1 MVKKKLNKKTH
12 RKQGKKA
19 RRQTQKT
26 RRRRASKPRSPKI
39 GPNTPYDVCSERMT
53 AFGGLLP
60 LVKFLDLINY
70 KDVFDEVYVSP
81 PRKTKLGCYR
91 MVRGD
96 GEFISWESVCAC
108 EKQGFEYIFGNR
120 RCAPPFPENRWYQ
133 YKDYEYNECMYQPT
147 GWEKPC
153 RFVVMRIKKEQK
165 GERQLPLF
173 EEDLYVY
180 RVFVTNLSGK
190 PHNVIAEYDKR
201 ADVENLVGEA
211 QREGIL
217 AIPSKKFQ
225 SNHAYFQIVMLA
237 YNLWRW
243 LKLVAGHHQTEQ
255 VEAKEGVPPDHLEVV
270 DQTVRLTRLKMLFVA
285 AKISHH
291 SNRDKV
297 YYSIHE
303 SRSSG
308 IIDFLDYL
316 DRRRAGKIPWP
327 PIRATE
333 YHATG

>member
-1 MVKKKLNKKTH
+1 L
-12 RKQGKKA
+12 RF
-19 RRQTQKT
+19 
-26 RRRRASKPRSPKI
+26 S
-39 GPNTPYDVCSERMT
+39 
-53 AFGGLLP
+53 
-60 LVKFLDLINY
+60 
-70 KDVFDEVYVSP
+70 
-81 PRKTKLGCYR
+81 
-91 MVRGD
+91 
-96 GEFISWESVCAC
+96 
-108 EKQGFEYIFGNR
+108 YIFGNR
-120 RCAPPFPENRWYQ
+120 RCTPPFPKKGWYQ
-133 YKDYEYNECMYQPT
+133 YKDYEYNECVYQPI

-173 EEDLYVY
+173 KEDLYVY
-180 RVFVTNLSGK
+180 RVFVTNLSRK

-201 ADVENLVGEA
+201 ADVENSIGEA

-243 LKLVAGHHQTEQ
+243 LKLVAGHEQ
-255 VEAKEGVPPDHLEVV
+255 STGIEAKHGETPNRLEVV
-270 DQTVRLTRLKMLFVA
+270 DETVRLTRLKMLFLA
-285 AKISHH
+285 A
-291 SNRDKV
+291 NRDNV

-316 DRRRAGKIPWP
+316 DRRRAEKIPWP
-327 PIRATE
+327 PPPFGTAYRAT
-333 YHATG
+333 G